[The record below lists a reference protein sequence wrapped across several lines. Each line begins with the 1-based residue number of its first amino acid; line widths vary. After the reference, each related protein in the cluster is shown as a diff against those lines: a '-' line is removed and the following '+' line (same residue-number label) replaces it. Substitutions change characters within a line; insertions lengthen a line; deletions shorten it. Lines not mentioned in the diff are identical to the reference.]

1 MAANKTVRVPIT
13 PLSMKNSNAALN
25 NELLVDYENYEIYI
39 HANGDF
45 YNVTA
50 SINNLINEITK
61 RFKNDQELMLDIFKS
76 EVAGIAIGE
85 AIIRTDD
92 GGTTTIREYIY
103 NSRAEINNIKTEL
116 EKTNEK
122 ITTEVEKNVT
132 EINNQITTINQEL
145 DKIKNTEVVS
155 AAQISSWD
163 SKAKVMNEEIII
175 PANGWTTDPET
186 NMLSIDI
193 ACEKVIETDK
203 PFISLISSNDNYDTI
218 VTEMKNLNRIYKAFT
233 FDGFIR
239 LLAFKAL
246 DTEIKVNVK
255 IDRTTIPDDT
265 NSTDV

>member
-13 PLSMKNSNAALN
+13 PLSMKNSSAALN

-85 AIIRTDD
+85 TIIRTDD

-132 EINNQITTINQEL
+132 EINNKIITINQEL

-163 SKAKVMNEEIII
+163 SKAKVMNVELTI
-175 PANGWTTDPET
+175 PATGWTTNSST
-186 NMLSIDI
+186 GMLTIDI
-193 ACEKVIETDK
+193 ACSDVKAVDK
-203 PFISLISSNDNYDTI
+203 PIISLISSDDYNTT
-218 VTEMKNLNRIYKAFT
+218 VTQMKNLNRIYKAFT
-233 FDGFIR
+233 YDGSIR
-239 LLAFKAL
+239 FLAFKAL
-246 DTEIKVNVK
+246 DTDINVNVK
-255 IDRTTIPDDT
+255 IDRTDPPAEAPK
-265 NSTDV
+265 N

>member
-103 NSRAEINNIKTEL
+103 NSRAEINNIKT
-116 EKTNEK
+116 
-122 ITTEVEKNVT
+122 
-132 EINNQITTINQEL
+132 
-145 DKIKNTEVVS
+145 
-155 AAQISSWD
+155 
-163 SKAKVMNEEIII
+163 
-175 PANGWTTDPET
+175 
-186 NMLSIDI
+186 
-193 ACEKVIETDK
+193 
-203 PFISLISSNDNYDTI
+203 
-218 VTEMKNLNRIYKAFT
+218 
-233 FDGFIR
+233 
-239 LLAFKAL
+239 
-246 DTEIKVNVK
+246 
-255 IDRTTIPDDT
+255 
-265 NSTDV
+265 